1 MEIITGGVTAAKGFL
16 AAGVEAGIKYQN
28 RKDMAMVYSKTPCR
42 AAGVFTTNV
51 VKAAPVLWDKEVVE
65 SEWEAQ
71 AIVVNS
77 GIANACTGKL
87 GYEYCRETAGA
98 AADALE
104 ISPQSVL
111 ICSTGVIGMQL
122 PMEKMTEGVRM
133 LAKAI
138 KPGEE
143 AGTDAAKAIMTT
155 DTRNKQVAVKV
166 TIGGKEVTIGGMC
179 KGSGMIHPNM
189 CTMLAFVTT
198 DVNISKKLLQEA
210 LSADVQDTFNMVS
223 VDGDTSTNDTLL
235 VLANGQAGNPEITE
249 KGADYDTFVEA
260 LHYVNETLAKKIAGD
275 GEGATALF
283 EVKVIHADNK
293 EDAKTLAKSVITSS
307 LTKAALFGHDANW
320 GRILCALGYSGAK
333 FDPEAIELYLES
345 SAGKILI
352 FKDGMAADYSE
363 DEATRILSCSEVT
376 ALVDMKMGE
385 AEATAWGCDLTYDYV
400 KINADYRS

>member
-143 AGTDAAKAIMTT
+143 AETDAAKAIMTT

-235 VLANGQAGNPEITE
+235 VLANGQAGNHEITE

-363 DEATRILSCSEVT
+363 EEATRILSCSEVT

-385 AEATAWGCDLTYDYV
+385 AKATAWGCDLTYDYV